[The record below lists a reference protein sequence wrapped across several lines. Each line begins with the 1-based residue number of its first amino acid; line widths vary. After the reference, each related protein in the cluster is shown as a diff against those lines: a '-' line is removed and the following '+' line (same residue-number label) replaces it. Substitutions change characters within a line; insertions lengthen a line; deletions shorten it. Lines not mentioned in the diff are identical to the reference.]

1 MDHARICFLTAP
13 IPLSLHKTNFF
24 AKVYNPAFVWHRIV
38 GPCTHSCHGD
48 TIRQWRRTDFLFF
61 IFFVFLCITPR
72 QTTLLAGDSPVPT
85 ACVGG
90 WMGACACFYDWEWV
104 GEKRRQRSKQGGRDW
119 ENDEQGG
126 GGERQGEEWMM
137 ETMSGKHKQIYTP
150 RLQTTARSILQQ
162 RWLEWVRV
170 SEQGE
175 CVGGGMPQQ
184 CSLFR
189 LRFDPCSPDLRG
201 SSPHL
206 LQANSHSVMPNLDS
220 PSLLSHTRV
229 HNDPN
234 YFLEPC
240 KSFALFFFGAES
252 THGVQYSTI

>member
-1 MDHARICFLTAP
+1 MTESEWER
-13 IPLSLHKTNFF
+13 K
-24 AKVYNPAFVWHRIV
+24 
-38 GPCTHSCHGD
+38 GD
-48 TIRQWRRTDFLFF
+48 RDQNK
-61 IFFVFLCITPR
+61 
-72 QTTLLAGDSPVPT
+72 
-85 ACVGG
+85 VGG
-90 WMGACACFYDWEWV
+90 IERTTN
-104 GEKRRQRSKQGGRDW
+104 KRGG
-119 ENDEQGG
+119 GG

-234 YFLEPC
+234 DFLEPC
-240 KSFALFFFGAES
+240 KSFALFFFRSGIDS
-252 THGVQYSTI
+252 WCTIQHNITKIGPISPLVVNRKHIFTWLYNTELVPKALLYVILVSDPIFVNPLRGLAPFLQWKNQFTNTRISCGN

>member
-1 MDHARICFLTAP
+1 METPLGSGAAP
-13 IPLSLHKTNFF
+13 NFYF
-24 AKVYNPAFVWHRIV
+24 
-38 GPCTHSCHGD
+38 
-48 TIRQWRRTDFLFF
+48 
-61 IFFVFLCITPR
+61 FFVFLCITPR
-72 QTTLLAGDSPVPT
+72 QTVLLAGDSPVPT

-90 WMGACACFYDWEWV
+90 WMGACACFYDWERV

-119 ENDEQGG
+119 ENEQKGG
-126 GGERQGEEWMM
+126 GGWTTGRGMNDGDNEW
-137 ETMSGKHKQIYTP
+137 ETQTDIRAGR
-150 RLQTTARSILQQ
+150 RLQRAHILQQ
-162 RWLEWVRV
+162 RWLEYVCV

-201 SSPHL
+201 SSLHL
-206 LQANSHSVMPNLDS
+206 LQANSRSVMPNLAS

-234 YFLEPC
+234 DF
-240 KSFALFFFGAES
+240 
-252 THGVQYSTI
+252 